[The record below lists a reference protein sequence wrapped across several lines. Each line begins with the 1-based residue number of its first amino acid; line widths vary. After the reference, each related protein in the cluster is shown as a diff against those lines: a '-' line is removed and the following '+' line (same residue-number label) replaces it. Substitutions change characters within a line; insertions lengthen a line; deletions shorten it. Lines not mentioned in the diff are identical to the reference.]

1 VTPPSHAVDA
11 RRIQSRLLAVVLN
24 IPLFAPRSAAC
35 LAALCVLSFT
45 TGARAQAMPTPPTV
59 EAGLGRGITI
69 RSADDRAS
77 MTIRARI
84 QTRATAADTAPDALP
99 ATSEVLVRRAR
110 LVVSG
115 NAAGPTLTYYVQL
128 SFANLDNE
136 ADLRLPLRDAYVTW
150 SSRRDLNVRVGQM
163 KVPFSRQR
171 VVSSS
176 ALQMVDRSIV
186 VSELN
191 LDRDVGVQ
199 IFSKDLLG
207 IGKLGYSVGLFGG
220 DGRNRLGR
228 AAGLLYTARLEAWPL
243 GPFDDYVEADVQRL
257 NRARLAL
264 GVNAGYN
271 QNTNRPRSTIG
282 LPFPD
287 GDVDYRHA
295 AADLAFKWRGWSLTS
310 EVMYREAAGPAPV
323 SPAGT
328 ALPASRSGWGAY
340 LQGGLMVGAR
350 WEVTG
355 RVSHLMPARGTD
367 PTFTRTREASAG
379 LSHYLHGHD
388 LKVQGDYVRVTEAGT
403 GRTTQQARAQLQLFF

>member
-1 VTPPSHAVDA
+1 M
-11 RRIQSRLLAVVLN
+11 LN
-24 IPLFAPRSAAC
+24 VPLFAPRSAAC

-45 TGARAQAMPTPPTV
+45 MGAQAQSTPAPPTV

-84 QTRATAADTAPDALP
+84 QTRATAADTEADALP
-99 ATSEVLVRRAR
+99 ATSEILVRRAR
-110 LVVSG
+110 LLVSG

-207 IGKLGYSVGLFGG
+207 IGKLGYAVGLFGG

-257 NRARLAL
+257 NRVRLAL

-282 LPFPD
+282 LPFAD

-310 EVMYREAAGPAPV
+310 ELMYREAAGPAAV

-340 LQGGLMVGAR
+340 VQGGLMVGAR

-355 RVSHLMPARGTD
+355 RISHLAPDRRTD
-367 PTFTRTREASAG
+367 PTFTRAREMGAG
-379 LSHYLHGHD
+379 VSYYLHGHD
-388 LKVQGDYVRVTEAGT
+388 LKVQGDYVRVTEAGSE
-403 GRTTQQARAQLQLFF
+403 RVTQQARVQLQLFF

>member
-1 VTPPSHAVDA
+1 
-11 RRIQSRLLAVVLN
+11 LAVLLN
-24 IPLFAPRSAAC
+24 LPFFTPGSATC
-35 LAALCVLSFT
+35 LAALCVLSSAT
-45 TGARAQAMPTPPTV
+45 AAPAQTSPAPPGV
-59 EAGLGRGITI
+59 EVGLGRGITI

-77 MTIRARI
+77 MTIRVRI
-84 QTRATAADTAPDALP
+84 QTRATAADTAPDTLP

-110 LVVSG
+110 LVLLG
-115 NAAGPTLTYYVQL
+115 NAAGPTFTYYVQL

-207 IGKLGYSVGLFGG
+207 VGKLGYAVGLFGG
-220 DGRNRLGR
+220 EGRNRLGR
-228 AAGLLYTARLEAWPL
+228 AAGLLYAARLEAWPF
-243 GPFDDYVEADVQRL
+243 GAFDDYAEADLRRL
-257 NRARLAL
+257 DTVRLAV
-264 GVNAGYN
+264 GVSAGYN

-282 LPFPD
+282 TPD
-287 GDVDYRHA
+287 PAGDVDYRHA
-295 AADLAFKWRGWSLTS
+295 AADVTVKWRGWSLTS
-310 EVMYREAAGPAPV
+310 EVLHRTAGKLW
-323 SPAGT
+323 SPNTGEGT
-328 ALPASRSGWGAY
+328 LPASRSGWGAY
-340 LQGGLMVGAR
+340 LQSGMMLGAR
-350 WEVTG
+350 WEVTA
-355 RVSHLMPARGTD
+355 RVSRLAPARGTD
-367 PTFTRTREASAG
+367 PTFTRARETGAG
-379 LSHYLHGHD
+379 LSYYLHGHD
-388 LKVQGDYVRVTEAGT
+388 LKVQGDYARVTEAGS